1 MEPGRLLHHEQ
12 AQAAAVLAPG
22 GVHLVKALE
31 DALPVLRGDAA
42 AVVPDG
48 QHGPLALPA
57 QVHPHMAVGLPVAI
71 GVGDQVRQQ
80 PGQQGQAA
88 LLQQLLKLLLLKLH
102 RHLPLLPLLKLL
114 HRLRLQ
120 NLLLLALQP
129 FLLLCLV
136 KFSK

>member
-48 QHGPLALPA
+48 QHGPLALPRRST
-57 QVHPHMAVGLPVAI
+57 HTW
-71 GVGDQVRQQ
+71 
-80 PGQQGQAA
+80 
-88 LLQQLLKLLLLKLH
+88 
-102 RHLPLLPLLKLL
+102 PLGFP
-114 HRLRLQ
+114 
-120 NLLLLALQP
+120 
-129 FLLLCLV
+129 
-136 KFSK
+136 